1 MMNAGWAEEEEEA
14 AAPSPG
20 SIPAAGPRTAV
31 DIVVGAG
38 LAFLRAGCC
47 TVLSGCSGGD
57 AVADAA
63 DAAETSTTAGASAGG
78 GAASAAHTRGG
89 NVGEW

>member
-57 AVADAA
+57 AVVQTHPYDTYRH
-63 DAAETSTTAGASAGG
+63 DTLDDISHDESK
-78 GAASAAHTRGG
+78 
-89 NVGEW
+89 